1 MDDSIYLLV
10 KKGDPDQLHKRKFL
24 TKETYTIGRRGTQ
37 FQPDIAFSSLYVS
50 RKHAVLQKMG
60 GQYAIADLQSKHGTE
75 VNGVPVHDTPQLLH
89 DGDRICLAK
98 GAVELVFFAEGN
110 ELDATREYAIPL
122 NTAPSELPGLAINLE
137 RREIRLDGKRL
148 HLIGKDMDLLMLLY
162 GRANQAV
169 SYEEIMVL
177 IWPERLAGTDKSVP
191 DVGRAEINA
200 LVYRLRKRL
209 GRYGEKVTTIPR
221 YGYMW
226 ETEEGG
232 WQ

>member
-1 MDDSIYLLV
+1 MDDSVYILI

-24 TKETYTIGRRGTQ
+24 TKDTYTIGRKGTQ
-37 FQPDIAFSSLYVS
+37 FQPDIPFSSLYVS

-60 GQYAIADLQSKHGTE
+60 DQFAIADLHSKHGTE
-75 VNGVPVHDTPQLLH
+75 VNGTAIHDTPHLLRH
-89 DGDRICLAK
+89 GDHISLAK
-98 GAVELVFFAEGN
+98 GAVELIFFAEAN
-110 ELDATREYAIPL
+110 ELDATREFSIPISA
-122 NTAPSELPGLAINLE
+122 TSPELPGLVINLE

-148 HLIGKDMDLLMLLY
+148 HLTGKDMDLLMLLY
-162 GRANQAV
+162 QRENQAV

-177 IWPERLAGTDKSVP
+177 IWPERLLGTEKIIP

-226 ETEEGG
+226 EMEEGG
-232 WQ
+232 